1 MDADAPL
8 VYVVT
13 VNWNN
18 APDTLACLET
28 LSRLSYPN
36 YRLLEVENGS
46 TDDSPERIAEA
57 FPQVEQVRIPENT
70 GFAGGF
76 NAGIRHALEKGAEYV
91 FIVNNDTL
99 ADAGMLEPLVEA
111 AAPPD
116 VGAVAPLIFYATEPE
131 RIWSAGAGRSR
142 WTLELTGNHGREMSI
157 PAARKPVEREFLSGC
172 ALLLKRNVLEN
183 LGLLDEGFFLYYE
196 DSDYS
201 LRLRQAG
208 YRLLLVP
215 QARLWHK
222 VSRSSLGSDSPGE
235 RYWMARSSVRFF
247 RKHVRGW
254 RWLVVIPWRLGS
266 ASKTTLRLVSHG
278 NFRAARY
285 YWRGLWE
292 GLWNEHP

>member
-1 MDADAPL
+1 MAAEVPL

-18 APDTLACLET
+18 APDTLACLES
-28 LSRLSYPN
+28 LSHLTYPN

-46 TDDSPERIAEA
+46 TDNSPERITEA
-57 FPQVEQVRIPENT
+57 FPQVEQLRIPENL

-76 NAGIRHALEKGAEYV
+76 NAGIRHALKNGAEFV

-99 ADAGMLEPLVEA
+99 AAPGLLEPLVEA
-111 AAPPD
+111 ASAPD
-116 VGAVAPLIFYATEPE
+116 VGAVAPLIFYADEPE
-131 RIWSAGAGRSR
+131 RVWSAGAGRSR
-142 WTLELTGNHGREMSI
+142 WTLELTENHGRTMRFDSSAPPI
-157 PAARKPVEREFLSGC
+157 AREFLSGC
-172 ALLLKRNVLEN
+172 ALLLKKEVLEKA
-183 LGLLDEGFFLYYE
+183 GLLDEGFFLYYE

-215 QARLWHK
+215 QAKLWHK

-254 RWLVVIPWRLGS
+254 RWLVVVPWRAGS
-266 ASKTTLRLVSHG
+266 ALKTTLRLLRRGS
-278 NFRAARY
+278 FRAAWY
-285 YWRGLWE
+285 YWRGLQD
-292 GLWNEHP
+292 GIRNEHP

>member
-1 MDADAPL
+1 MSAPL

-28 LSRLSYPN
+28 LARLTYPS
-36 YRLLEVENGS
+36 YRLLTVDNGS
-46 TDDSPERIAEA
+46 TDGSAMRIAEA
-57 FPQVEQVRIPENT
+57 FPQAELLPLPENR
-70 GFAGGF
+70 GFAGGY
-76 NAGIRHALEKGAEYV
+76 NAGMRYALEHGADFV
-91 FIVNNDTL
+91 FILNNDTL
-99 ADAGMLEPLVEA
+99 APPDLLEPLVEA

-116 VGAVAPLIFYATEPE
+116 VAATAPLIFYADAPE
-131 RIWSAGAGRSR
+131 RVWSAGAGRNP
-142 WTLELTGNHGREMSI
+142 WTLELTENHGRAAGFEQQEQ
-157 PAARKPVEREFLSGC
+157 PAEREFLSGC
-172 ALLLKRNVLEN
+172 ALLLKREALEKV
-183 LGLLDEGFFLYYE
+183 GLFDEGFFIYYE

-215 QARLWHK
+215 RARLWHK

-247 RKHVRGW
+247 RKHVRGL

-266 ASKTTLRLVSHG
+266 ACKTTLRLLRHG
-278 NFRAARY
+278 NFRSVWY
-285 YWRGLWE
+285 YWRGLRD
-292 GLWNEHP
+292 GLRNEHP